1 MTCLSRSIEA
11 SLPLWSIAP
20 WLIRDSAD
28 SSRGKATTPSAS
40 SLVNYCCF
48 APNTH
53 DRQSQVVHRTRQL
66 FCVRRNCVAKTN
78 SSSHSVALADGY
90 RRPGHISPFSTKSSW
105 YQISTIKLFNL
116 PIYLH
121 IACLFEQFTAQ
132 RSNKSQS
139 TIVTRSHAT
148 FTVCCVA
155 VWLKSGRMFYVLLYV
170 CQYQLYFLQFT
181 KTYLFAV
188 MCWHV
193 ARFRSVRIVVTPI
206 SLEVHSTL
214 SAARTC
220 ARVLWRMLAEIS

>member
-1 MTCLSRSIEA
+1 MTCLSPAIQA
-11 SLPLWSIAP
+11 SLSLFEVSVLDWSEIAQ
-20 WLIRDSAD
+20 IAHEARQQ
-28 SSRGKATTPSAS
+28 PSAS

-188 MCWHV
+188 MCWLGC
-193 ARFRSVRIVVTPI
+193 FIND
-206 SLEVHSTL
+206 TL
-214 SAARTC
+214 SK
-220 ARVLWRMLAEIS
+220 

>member
-1 MTCLSRSIEA
+1 MTFSWINEYVHQWVCRHRINLSGHESVVLVPRSRCWKCGEVLGRKYPIMTCLSPAIQA
-11 SLPLWSIAP
+11 SLSLFEVSVLDWSEIAQ
-20 WLIRDSAD
+20 IAHEARQQ
-28 SSRGKATTPSAS
+28 PSAS

-155 VWLKSGRMFYVLLYV
+155 FVWSFLL
-170 CQYQLYFLQFT
+170 CL
-181 KTYLFAV
+181 
-188 MCWHV
+188 H
-193 ARFRSVRIVVTPI
+193 
-206 SLEVHSTL
+206 
-214 SAARTC
+214 
-220 ARVLWRMLAEIS
+220 